1 MVTGARRAKQKR
13 ARFVLLLVVIVNVNN
28 LRFIGAAK
36 NENCAVFL
44 INLEA
49 PDFHFARLEQFGV

>member
-1 MVTGARRAKQKR
+1 
-13 ARFVLLLVVIVNVNN
+13 VIVNVNN
-28 LRFIGAAK
+28 LRFIGPAK

-44 INLEA
+44 INPEA